1 MRYLIK
7 FSYDGTK
14 FHGFQRQKDV
24 KNVQG
29 TLEKTI
35 SKVLDEE
42 ILIKGSGRTDAGVHA
57 KCQAAHFDTTKK
69 VTKKEVLE
77 INKILNDEIKI
88 KSIKEVDGNFHA
100 RHSVKKKCYIYKIN
114 NGSYKKEYMGYY
126 YQLRYPL
133 DIKKMKE
140 VSKLFLGT
148 HDFQNFVSGDRTS
161 YLSTIYKIKIK
172 KRNDVIEITF
182 WGVGFFRYMVR
193 HLVGAIVDVGR
204 GKVDEKVILHMLENP
219 GKCKKLS
226 VVPASGLYLEKIVY

>member
-29 TLEKTI
+29 TLEKNI
-35 SKVLDEE
+35 SKVIGEE

-57 KCQAAHFDTTKK
+57 KCQAAHFDAIKK

-77 INKILNDEIKI
+77 INKMLGGEIII
-88 KSIKEVDGNFHA
+88 KSIKEVNGNFHA
-100 RHSVKKKCYIYKIN
+100 RHSVKKKCYVYKIN
-114 NGSYKKEYMGYY
+114 NGAFKKEYDGYY

-133 DIKKMKE
+133 DIKKMKK

-148 HDFQNFVSGDRTS
+148 HDFQNFVSGYRDS

-172 KRNDVIEITF
+172 KRNDIIEITF

-193 HLVGAIVDVGR
+193 HLVGALIDVGR
-204 GKVDEKVILHMLENP
+204 GKVNDEVIIQMLENP
-219 GKCKKLS
+219 GNCKKLS
-226 VVPASGLYLEKIVY
+226 VVPASGLYLKKIVY